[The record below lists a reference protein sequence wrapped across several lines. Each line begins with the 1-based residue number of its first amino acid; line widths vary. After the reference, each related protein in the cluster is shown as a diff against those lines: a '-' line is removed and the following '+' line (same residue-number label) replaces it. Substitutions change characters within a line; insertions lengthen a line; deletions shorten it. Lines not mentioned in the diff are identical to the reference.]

1 MVHTRDAG
9 SVWVRADMYPAV
21 VMVSAEP
28 QWLLFLVISQDG
40 WSKGTPVWREL
51 LSPITEQKLIARWD
65 SLKNDLFKSEPKMLR
80 LSS

>member
-1 MVHTRDAG
+1 
-9 SVWVRADMYPAV
+9 MYPAV

-51 LSPITEQKLIARWD
+51 LSPITEQKLIARWESPGKGAWTQD
-65 SLKNDLFKSEPKMLR
+65 FLETDLGPR
-80 LSS
+80 ASS